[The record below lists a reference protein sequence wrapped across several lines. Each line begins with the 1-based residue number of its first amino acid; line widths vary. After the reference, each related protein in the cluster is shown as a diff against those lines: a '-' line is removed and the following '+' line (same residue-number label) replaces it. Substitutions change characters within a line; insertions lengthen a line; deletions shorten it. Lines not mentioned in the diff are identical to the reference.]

1 MGFQLWFIEGY
12 LEQKERNWMCS
23 FPEENVRRASR
34 GKTRHSVAWDGLCSC
49 YVDMSGFQGT
59 ARRLLGCSG
68 WLLGC
73 CYAVARVL
81 RLVARVPGMVVPLGG
96 C

>member
-1 MGFQLWFIEGY
+1 
-12 LEQKERNWMCS
+12 MCS

-34 GKTRHSVAWDGLCSC
+34 GKTRHSVAWDGLSSC

-68 WLLGC
+68 WLLVC
-73 CYAVARVL
+73 CYAVAGVLVVVPRV
-81 RLVARVPGMVVPLGG
+81 VARVLLCGFQGTPFG
-96 C
+96 